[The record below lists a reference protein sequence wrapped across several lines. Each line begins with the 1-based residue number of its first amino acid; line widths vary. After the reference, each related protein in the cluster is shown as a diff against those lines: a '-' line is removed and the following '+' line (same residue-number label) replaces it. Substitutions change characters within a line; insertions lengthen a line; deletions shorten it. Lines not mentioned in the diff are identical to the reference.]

1 MCERAVSDKLEALYF
16 KNFLA
21 GTNFLA
27 LALLHVH
34 IVFYPQNKMSPIR
47 LCLF

>member
-21 GTNFLA
+21 S
-27 LALLHVH
+27 ALLHVH
-34 IVFYPQNKMSPIR
+34 IVFYPQNKMSPIC